1 MKRSCYDSKYST
13 YYLYGEKGIK
23 VCDRWVNSFINFY
36 EDMGPRPE
44 GYKLALIYDS
54 RDFSVDNCEWI
65 LNKGK

>member
-1 MKRSCYDSKYST
+1 
-13 YYLYGEKGIK
+13 
-23 VCDRWVNSFINFY
+23 
-36 EDMGPRPE
+36 MGPRPE